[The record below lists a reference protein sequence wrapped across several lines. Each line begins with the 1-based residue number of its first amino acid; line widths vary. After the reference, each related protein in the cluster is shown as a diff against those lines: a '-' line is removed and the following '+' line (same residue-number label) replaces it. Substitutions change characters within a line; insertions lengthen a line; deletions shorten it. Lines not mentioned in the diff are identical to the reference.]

1 MPSPPA
7 RSLNDKVL
15 SLENRLEKELEEL
28 KAGQALTAFYLGMRC
43 VGGQGRAV
51 PRLGPGHGPPVSRAS
66 WSRSHTQDTVPTA
79 HLCAS
84 QVILKCSFKSSSW
97 SRT

>member
-15 SLENRLEKELEEL
+15 SLENRLEKQLEEL

-43 VGGQGRAV
+43 VGGQGRGV
-51 PRLGPGHGPPVSRAS
+51 PRLGPGHGPPVSRDS
-66 WSRSHTQDTVPTA
+66 
-79 HLCAS
+79 
-84 QVILKCSFKSSSW
+84 
-97 SRT
+97 